1 MEKRG
6 RSSKWIILFFIPF
19 LIWILL
25 QFIAPLALPT
35 SSIDDLSGYVGVSD
49 NKKIIDDIPAPWDL
63 LYGAGDR
70 LCHQKADRS
79 FFINQNQM
87 PFCSRCTAIWLGL
100 AIGLCFMVFY
110 KIDLNEKFLLL
121 IIIGIVPIG
130 IDGIGQLIGF
140 WESNNFIR
148 LITGLLAG
156 IVVGLAIALIID
168 EFRSFEIIKKIYK
181 KPTK

>member
-1 MEKRG
+1 MEKRE
-6 RSSKWIILFFIPF
+6 RSSKWIIIFFIPF

-25 QFIAPLALPT
+25 QFIAPFSLPA
-35 SSIDDLSGYVGVSD
+35 SSIDDLSGNVGVSD
-49 NKKIIDDIPAPWDL
+49 NKKMIDNMPSPLGLI
-63 LYGAGDR
+63 YGAGDR

-79 FFINQNQM
+79 FFINENQM

-110 KIDLNEKFLLL
+110 KIELDEKFLFL

-130 IDGIGQLIGF
+130 IDGIGQLLNF
-140 WESNNFIR
+140 WESNNIIR

-156 IVVGLAIALIID
+156 IVCGLAIALIVD
-168 EFRSFEIIKKIYK
+168 EIRSLEIIKRVYK
-181 KPTK
+181 KSTS

>member
-1 MEKRG
+1 MEKRE

-19 LIWILL
+19 LLWILL
-25 QFIAPLALPT
+25 QFVAPLTLPT
-35 SSIDDLSGYVGVSD
+35 SSIDDLSGFVGVSD
-49 NKKIIDDIPAPWDL
+49 NENMIDDIPSPWNL
-63 LYGAGDR
+63 IYGAGDR

-79 FFINQNQM
+79 FFINENQM
-87 PFCSRCTAIWLGL
+87 PFCSRCTAIWSGL

-110 KIDLNEKFLLL
+110 KIELNEKFLFL

-130 IDGIGQLIGF
+130 IDGIGQLLGF
-140 WESNNFIR
+140 WESNNIIR

-168 EFRSFEIIKKIYK
+168 EIRSFEIIKRIFK
-181 KPTK
+181 KPNK